1 MKCFLQEQVDNDKF
15 PLLSNRVW
23 YFKNDEGGI
32 DAMCKIVEDYANEKS
47 LAGIKNLF
55 KNGCSLEI
63 VVNSFPNIPKE
74 IICEI
79 YDKATKKTSA

>member
-1 MKCFLQEQVDNDKF
+1 
-15 PLLSNRVW
+15 
-23 YFKNDEGGI
+23 
-32 DAMCKIVEDYANEKS
+32 MCKIVEDYANEKS